1 MQPITLDEVRALCDM
16 ATYRNAEQIVTAN
29 QLLQFARSDDTL
41 YAQVQG
47 SKPYTVR
54 IEFKQGA
61 PVAKCT
67 CPAARF
73 AKFCK
78 HAIAVLIVWAQS
90 PERFTY
96 GQQTL
101 LSEPPAAPKRSGR
114 RAAKATVDRVD
125 LQTQSIE
132 QTLKIVQDLAARGLS
147 GVQPAFLGQL
157 RALAPNLESL
167 KARRL
172 KQAVERLIQIIEA
185 SQAEP
190 ANEAQYTRALL
201 RLWLTAR
208 ALEEHFTER
217 RILPAEQMEEMLGR
231 TWRDKDL
238 QPRERVRLMELA
250 YENIV
255 LPVGYRLDIS
265 HLIDLDTGE
274 LMREMKIALLNAPSA
289 EARAFKPPR
298 PEPFHAVRIG
308 VYPGYAPKRIKIYET
323 LPLHTPI
330 AELVSQAA
338 QHAHTEW
345 QPLIEQYLQR
355 LSDPFAPREMTCL
368 LRYQHIV
375 WQDGMPWLSDTR
387 GALLPLIVGTMPQR
401 LRFCKDAENLAN
413 ELSTEWDN
421 MAIFLRLPSFSDA
434 GVPDEAA
441 LMRHTWRALFG
452 YLEGDSAIAFRPIA
466 ALHETGALPLL
477 WLTQSRS

>member
-1 MQPITLDEVRALCDM
+1 MQPMTLDEVRALCDA
-16 ATYRNAEQIVTAN
+16 ATYRNAEQIVAAN

-54 IEFKQGA
+54 IDFKQGA
-61 PVAKCT
+61 PEAKCT
-67 CPAARF
+67 CPATRF
-73 AKFCK
+73 IKFCK

-101 LSEPPAAPKRSGR
+101 VSEPPTTPKRRGK
-114 RAAKATVDRVD
+114 RAAKATVDRAE

-147 GVQPAFLGQL
+147 GVQEAFLEQL
-157 RALAPNLESL
+157 RVLAPNLESL

-172 KQAVERLIQIIEA
+172 KQAVERLIQIIDA
-185 SQAEP
+185 AQADPVSE
-190 ANEAQYTRALL
+190 EQYTRALL
-201 RLWLTAR
+201 QLWLTAR
-208 ALEEHFTER
+208 ALEEHFAER
-217 RILPAEQMEEMLGR
+217 RTLPAEQMDEMLGR

-238 QPRERVRLMELA
+238 QPRERLRLMELA
-250 YENIV
+250 YENIE
-255 LPVGYRLDIS
+255 LITGFRLDIS

-274 LMREMKIALLNAPSA
+274 LMREMKIALLDAPSA
-289 EARAFKPPR
+289 EARAFKPAR

-330 AELVSQAA
+330 AELVAQAA

-368 LRYQHIV
+368 LRYQRIV
-375 WQDGMPWLSDTR
+375 WRDGMPWLSDLH
-387 GALLPLIVGTMPQR
+387 GALLPLTVETTPQR
-401 LRFCKDAENLAN
+401 LRSLNERGQLPDMSAAEANLVAVIFGPTA
-413 ELSTEWDN
+413 LS
-421 MAIFLRLPSFSDA
+421 AKS
-434 GVPDEAA
+434 VPQDGM
-441 LMRHTWRALFG
+441 LLRHTWRALFG

-466 ALHETGALPLL
+466 ALHEIGALPLL
-477 WLTQSRS
+477 LGTQRRA